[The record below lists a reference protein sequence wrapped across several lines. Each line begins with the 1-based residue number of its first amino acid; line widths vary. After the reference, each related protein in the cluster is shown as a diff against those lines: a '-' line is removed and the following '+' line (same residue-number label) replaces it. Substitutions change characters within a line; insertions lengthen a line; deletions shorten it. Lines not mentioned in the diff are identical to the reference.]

1 MAIIWNT
8 RDNSGGFGGYTNG
21 AWSSFMNTYAVR
33 FSSAT
38 SGAGSAFNGSTFN
51 RSYSVYFPNSGNYTI
66 TAAADDSGTLN
77 VGGVNCSVAGFSGS
91 SSTTR
96 FYNRGTYTISLSVYN
111 QPNGDTFLSNPYGI
125 AVTIDAPPVPPPPSV
140 TFSVSPNSIC
150 NGSTATLSWSVSGV
164 VDSVSINNGI
174 GSVATSG
181 SRLVA
186 PSSNTTYILTASGEG
201 GTNSQSINLQIKQPT
216 QTSITVDDPTIIR
229 GETTTLR
236 WVTTGES
243 TSATISPGIGSVNI
257 NGLANISPTETV
269 TYQIYATGVC
279 TNDSDTVTV
288 TVYQPPTASLSGPES
303 LNYGQQGTLIYEA
316 TYADSNLEIQPV
328 YNYKTGSVNGTIITL
343 PTGASSSGT
352 VDTEIPYNDNGPFSV
367 EYTIIAMGNGGQES
381 DNILIPINVDETP
394 ENFLV
399 PESEELFKD
408 QEPIYTPDATITSY
422 EILVNNIDVPVEI
435 KSNRP
440 IQVEIND
447 DQVWNSIRP
456 IE

>member
-8 RDNSGGFGGYTNG
+8 RDNGGGYIGYTNAG
-21 AWSSFMNTYAVR
+21 WSSFMNTYA
-33 FSSAT
+33 FSLYP
-38 SGAGSAFNGSTFN
+38 NGGFPSVGTWYYA
-51 RSYSVYFPNSGNYTI
+51 SYNVYFPNSGVYTV
-66 TAAADDSGTLN
+66 TAAVDNSGVLT
-77 VGGVNCSVAGFSGS
+77 VAGQNCNIAGFN
-91 SSTTR
+91 SSTTTS
-96 FYNRGTYTISLSVYN
+96 FYRNRGTYTISLGMYN
-111 QPNGDTFLSNPYGI
+111 FPGSTAFNTNPMGM
-125 AVTIDAPPVPPPPSV
+125 AVTIDAPPPPSPPSIS
-140 TFSVSPNSIC
+140 FSVSPNSIC

-174 GSVATSG
+174 GSVGTSG

-186 PSSNTTYILTASGEG
+186 PSSNTTYTLTASGEG
-201 GTNSQSINLQIKQPT
+201 GTSSQSTNLQIKQPT
-216 QTSITVDDPTIIR
+216 QTSITVDDATIIR

-288 TVYQPPTASLSGPES
+288 TVYQPPTANLSGPES
-303 LNYGQQGTLIYEA
+303 LDYGQQGTLTYEA
-316 TYADSNLEIQPV
+316 TYADSNLQIQPV
-328 YNYKTGSVNGTIITL
+328 YNYKTGSVNGNIVTL

-352 VDTEIPYNDNGPFSV
+352 VNTEIPYNDNGPFSV
-367 EYTIIAMGNGGQES
+367 EYTIVAMGNGGQEAKQ
-381 DNILIPINVDETP
+381 IVIPINVDETP

-422 EILVNNIDVPVEI
+422 EILVNNIDIPVEI